1 MNLSSWTLLGIK
13 LGAPQIHAEALTLNV
28 IILGDRVFRKV
39 MKYKWSHGKWGPNL
53 IGLTSLAEEE
63 TPEISP
69 FPRNLRGK
77 AMDGHSKKA
86 VFYKQEEMLHQKP
99 TLVP

>member
-1 MNLSSWTLLGIK
+1 MKSW
-13 LGAPQIHAEALTLNV
+13 
-28 IILGDRVFRKV
+28 
-39 MKYKWSHGKWGPNL
+39 KWSPNL

-69 FPRNLRGK
+69 FPWNLRGK
-77 AMDGHSKKA
+77 AMDRRSEKA
-86 VFYKQEEMLHQKP
+86 VFYKQEEIPRQKP